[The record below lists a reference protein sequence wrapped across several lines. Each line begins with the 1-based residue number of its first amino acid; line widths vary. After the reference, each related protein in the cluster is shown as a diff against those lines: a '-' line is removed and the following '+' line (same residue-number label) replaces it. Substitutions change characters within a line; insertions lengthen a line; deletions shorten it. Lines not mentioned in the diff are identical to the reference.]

1 MISALKRV
9 LIDFKVNGE
18 EPKFMPY
25 GMTIDSE
32 GFLYVA
38 LFGASKVVKIDP
50 K

>member
-1 MISALKRV
+1 MFSAFRRE
-9 LIDFKVNGE
+9 LIDFKVNGVD
-18 EPKFMPY
+18 PKFMAY

-38 LFGASKVVKIDP
+38 LFGASKVIKINP